1 MWTQTKKLRV
11 TRDSCAKERSF
22 TNEQELNKNGTKWRL
37 HVSHKWSPRNVTHS
51 KMDTIKILQ
60 VQHNWKLLL
69 NLSVPHTEFPFSW
82 PNLNLQNTSNLLADN
97 CTRSRGFTNIMD
109 SLHSFPPPPPPVSS
123 VLTWAVFARL
133 CFRRI
138 LFLWRWLLFLWFC
151 RSVLTFR
158 FLLAVFSFLTLRLKC
173 TYLRTN
179 QAEGPR

>member
-1 MWTQTKKLRV
+1 MALFRNVDTKQKKLRV

-22 TNEQELNKNGTKWRL
+22 TNEQELNKNRTKWRL

-109 SLHSFPPPPPPVSS
+109 SLHSFPLPRPPWAVSS
-123 VLTWAVFARL
+123 PEPSSLVSVSEEYSSCDDDSSSSDSVGAYSLSASSSLSSPSSPWGWNALT
-133 CFRRI
+133 
-138 LFLWRWLLFLWFC
+138 
-151 RSVLTFR
+151 
-158 FLLAVFSFLTLRLKC
+158 
-173 TYLRTN
+173 
-179 QAEGPR
+179 

>member
-60 VQHNWKLLL
+60 EQHNWKLLL

-109 SLHSFPPPPPPVSS
+109 SLHSFPPPPPPWAVSS
-123 VLTWAVFARL
+123 PEPSSLVSVSEEYSSCDDDSSSSDSVGAYSLSASSSLSSPSSPWGWNALT
-133 CFRRI
+133 
-138 LFLWRWLLFLWFC
+138 
-151 RSVLTFR
+151 
-158 FLLAVFSFLTLRLKC
+158 
-173 TYLRTN
+173 
-179 QAEGPR
+179 